1 MLPTTGPKLFGVV
14 CLALFANFLLLRAP
28 AAQEPTPEE
37 ELLPQGPVQQLPPGP
52 EAAAPAQDLTQFES
66 GRIERIAVVGNERIE
81 ASTVASYLTVRA
93 GDLFTPESIDASLK
107 TLFATGLFSNV
118 VMERSG
124 NTLIVR
130 VTENPII
137 NRIVFE
143 GNRRLDSED
152 FSEELELRP
161 RMVYT
166 RAKVRADVQRMIDL
180 YQRSGRF
187 AAIVEPKIIQREQ
200 NRVDIV
206 FEIAEGPKSNVRR
219 MLFVGNEAFSDRKLR
234 GVAATNEARWWKFFT
249 SNDTYDPD
257 RIAFDREEI
266 RQHYLDNGHADVRIV
281 SAVAELTP
289 DQRDFIVTYV
299 IEEGPVYTFGDISV
313 ESEIK
318 ALPPALLEGF
328 IPIQP
333 GQTYN
338 ASQVEQSVENITSA
352 AGVVGFAFLDVRPEV
367 ERDRENRIISIV
379 FRVLEAPRTYIERI
393 DIHGNVRTLD
403 RVIRREFR
411 VAEGDAYN
419 SVRVQRSEQ
428 RLRLLGFFRNV
439 EVEQLPGS
447 APDRVILDV
456 TVEEQ
461 ATGEFSLGFGY
472 SSFDNFLIDVSITE
486 RNFLGKGQEVA
497 LSGFLSRRRKNV
509 SFSFTQPYF
518 LNRNMTAGF
527 QIFRNQLNSRESS
540 FNTRSIGTAL
550 RVSFP
555 VTEFITLTPHYT
567 IRRDQVVVPASL
579 IGVSPFI
586 RDQAGTFTTSAVGY
600 NLGYI
605 NLDDFRFPS
614 RGARVLFV
622 QSFAGVGGT
631 VKYIRNTIQ
640 ADYYKPITGEWIM
653 HVGLDAGY
661 IKGLGQRVRIND
673 RFFLGN
679 PKFRGFDVAG
689 IGPVDLVTGDRL
701 GGNIYYVGTV
711 GVAIPLGEFAEEL
724 GFQLS
729 AYVDAGTLYKAE
741 LPPPAVDDEGNPIPL
756 NPVFDDNVLRISVGI
771 GLIWDSPFGPVRL
784 DIAKAIK
791 KSPFDRTQTIQFNVG
806 TRF

>member
-14 CLALFANFLLLRAP
+14 CLALFANLLPLESP
-28 AAQEPTPEE
+28 KAQEPVPEE
-37 ELLPQGPVQQLPPGP
+37 ELLPEGPGLRGP
-52 EAAAPAQDLTQFES
+52 LSPDETEPTQDLSQFER

-81 ASTVASYLTVRA
+81 AATVASYLTVRA
-93 GDLFTPESIDASLK
+93 GDQFTPEGIDASLK

-143 GNRRLDSED
+143 GNSRLKADD

-206 FEIAEGPKSNVRR
+206 FEIAEGPKSKVRR
-219 MLFVGNEAFSDRKLR
+219 MLFIGNEAFGDRNLR
-234 GVAATNEARWWKFFT
+234 GVAATNEARWWKIFT

-266 RQHYLDNGHADVRIV
+266 RQHYLDNGFADVRIL

-289 DQRDFIVTYV
+289 DQRDFIITYV
-299 IEEGPVYTFGDISV
+299 IEEGPIYTFGDITV

-318 ALPPALLEGF
+318 ALPPQLLQGF
-328 IPIQP
+328 VSIAP

-338 ASQVEQSVENITSA
+338 ASQVEQSVENITVA
-352 AGVVGFAFLDVRPEV
+352 AGVVGYAFLDVRPQV
-367 ERDRENRIISIV
+367 KRDRENRTISIV

-419 SVRVQRSEQ
+419 SVRVRRSEQ
-428 RLRLLGFFRNV
+428 RLRLLGFFRSV
-439 EVEQLPGS
+439 EVERLPGS

-486 RNFLGKGQEVA
+486 RNLLGKGQEVSLA
-497 LSGFLSRRRKNV
+497 GFLSRRRKNV

-550 RVSFP
+550 RVAFP

-567 IRRDQVVVPASL
+567 IRRDQVTVPEAL
-579 IGVSPFI
+579 LGISPFI
-586 RDQAGTFTTSAVGY
+586 RDQAGTFTTSAIGY
-600 NLGYI
+600 NLGYV

-614 RGARVLFV
+614 RGTRVLFV
-622 QSFAGVGGT
+622 QSFAGLGGT
-631 VKYIRNTIQ
+631 VKYIRNTIE
-640 ADYYKPITGEWIM
+640 ADYYRPITGEWIL
-653 HVGLDAGY
+653 HVGVDAGY

-679 PKFRGFDVAG
+679 PRFRGFDVAG
-689 IGPVDLVTGDRL
+689 VGPVDLVTGDRL
-701 GGNIYYVGTV
+701 GGNIFYVGTV

-724 GFQLS
+724 GFQLT
-729 AYVDAGTLYKAE
+729 AYVDAGTLYDAE
-741 LPPPAVDDEGNPIPL
+741 LPQLFDDDGNPIPG
-756 NPVFDDNVLRISVGI
+756 NPVFDDNLLRISVGI

-784 DIAKAIK
+784 DIAKAIR